1 MLRSD
6 YSVIPE
12 WLRDYDDSVVPF
24 PGYNIYRLNQNT
36 LIYLF
41 SDICMWIGQYRVM
54 VRYFESVAF
63 PFQFREI
70 LSIPFIKQ
78 HVRQVMFVAGDS
90 KCRNRVGFGFH
101 YYK

>member
-1 MLRSD
+1 MS
-6 YSVIPE
+6 PE

-24 PGYNIYRLNQNT
+24 TDCNVYRLKQNT

-41 SDICMWIGQYRVM
+41 SDICMRIIQYGVM

-63 PFQFREI
+63 PFRFREV

-78 HVRQVMFVAGDS
+78 HVRQVMYVAGDP
-90 KCRNRVGFGFH
+90 KCRNRVEFGILDH
-101 YYK
+101 T